1 MRRLKIYP
9 ILLVVFAVLITF
21 SSCQQ
26 GFIDT
31 DVSKRVVVEKDG
43 LTVIL
48 KEGVPEDALE
58 FHWMIIKH

>member
-1 MRRLKIYP
+1 VRRLKIYP

-31 DVSKRVVVEKDG
+31 DVSKRVVVEK
-43 LTVIL
+43 
-48 KEGVPEDALE
+48 E
-58 FHWMIIKH
+58 